1 MLSPIDFSRF
11 ETALHSPRG
20 LGEMMIVLLCLGAAW
35 LLDRWLEARARA
47 TASVS
52 HHHLR
57 GGVARIV
64 FSVAAIVLLLLS
76 RFAFNR
82 AGGVPFF
89 IDLAMPLLL
98 ALALIRLLLLA
109 MRKLFAARAWV
120 KTSERAIAL
129 SIWVLVILYFIGVLP
144 EVANELD
151 NIVLPIGKSSVSLL
165 TIAKGFLAIV
175 ATLLLTLYVSGVIEQ
190 KLLNATSL
198 DSSTKAVLAK
208 FIRAVLLTV
217 GVLFALQAIGFDLT
231 LLAVFGGALAV
242 GIGLGLQK
250 LAANYI
256 AGFTILLDK
265 SIRLGDLITVDGRY
279 GVVAR
284 VTSRY
289 VVVRS
294 LDGVEA
300 IVPNETLV
308 ITTVLNHSSTTRELR
323 IGIALQIAFNADVDR
338 AIAIMEDAARTEPR
352 VMQDG
357 PTAPTAFLAGFGDS
371 GINLELGLW
380 LRDPEN
386 GQLALRS
393 AVNRRIL
400 AAFSAAGIEIPFPRR
415 DVRIV
420 GGDPP
425 PAAAPATLDTSVDP
439 SRVN

>member
-1 MLSPIDFSRF
+1 MLSPIDYSRF
-11 ETALHSPRG
+11 ETALQSPRS
-20 LGEMMIVLLCLGAAW
+20 LAELLVVLLCVGLAW
-35 LLDRWLEARARA
+35 LFDRWLIARARPEA
-47 TASVS
+47 VVS
-52 HHHLR
+52 RRHLR
-57 GGVARIV
+57 GSVARIV
-64 FSVAAIVLLLLS
+64 FSLTAVGLLLLA
-76 RFAFNR
+76 RFAYKR

-89 IDLAMPLLL
+89 IDLAMPLLI
-98 ALALIRLLLLA
+98 ALAVIRVLLFA
-109 MRKLFAARAWV
+109 MRRLFAEQAWL
-120 KTSERAIAL
+120 KTSERAIAF
-129 SIWVLVILYFIGVLP
+129 SIWGLVILYFVGVLP
-144 EVANELD
+144 ELARELD
-151 NIVLPIGKSSVSLL
+151 DIVLPIGRNSVSLL

-175 ATLLLTLYVSGVIEQ
+175 VTLAVTLYVSGLIEQ

-198 DSSTKAVLAK
+198 DTSTKAVLAK
-208 FIRAVLLTV
+208 FIRAVLLAV
-217 GVLFALQAIGFDLT
+217 GVLVALQAIGFDLT
-231 LLAVFGGALAV
+231 LLSVFGGALGV

-323 IGIALQIAFNADVDR
+323 IGIPITVAFDADVDR

-352 VMQDG
+352 VMQEA
-357 PTAPTAFLAGFGDS
+357 PNTPTAFLAGFGES

-393 AVNRRIL
+393 SINRRIL
-400 AAFSAAGIEIPFPRR
+400 AAFAAAGIEIPFPRR

-420 GGDPP
+420 GGDV
-425 PAAAPATLDTSVDP
+425 PAPGPSAASGPSVDP
-439 SRVN
+439 TRVN

>member
-1 MLSPIDFSRF
+1 MLSPIDYSRF
-11 ETALHSPRG
+11 ETALQSPRSMAE
-20 LGEMMIVLLCLGAAW
+20 LLVVLFCVALAW
-35 LLDRWLEARARA
+35 LFDRWLIARARA
-47 TASVS
+47 KATVS
-52 HHHLR
+52 HRHLR
-57 GGVARIV
+57 GSVARIV
-64 FSVAAIVLLLLS
+64 FSLTAIGLLLLA
-76 RFAFNR
+76 RFAFKR

-89 IDLAMPLLL
+89 IDLAMPLLI
-98 ALALIRLLLLA
+98 ALAVIRVLLFA
-109 MRKLFAARAWV
+109 MRRLFAKQAWL
-120 KTSERAIAL
+120 KTSERAIGF
-129 SIWVLVILYFIGVLP
+129 SIWGLVILYFVGVLP
-144 EVANELD
+144 ELARDLD
-151 NIVLPIGKSSVSLL
+151 DIVLPIGRNSMSLL

-175 ATLLLTLYVSGVIEQ
+175 VTLAITLYASGLIEQ

-198 DSSTKAVLAK
+198 DTSTKAVLGK
-208 FIRAVLLTV
+208 FIRAVLLIV
-217 GVLFALQAIGFDLT
+217 GVIVALQAIGFDLT
-231 LLAVFGGALAV
+231 LLTVFGGALGV

-265 SIRLGDLITVDGRY
+265 SIRLGDLITVDGRH

-323 IGIALQIAFNADVDR
+323 IGIPLQIAFNADVDR
-338 AIAIMEDAARTEPR
+338 AIAIMEEAARTEPR
-352 VMQDG
+352 VMQDA
-357 PTAPTAFLAGFGDS
+357 PNTPTAFLTGFGES

-393 AVNRRIL
+393 SINRRIF
-400 AAFSAAGIEIPFPRR
+400 AAFAAAGIEIPFPRR

-420 GGDPP
+420 GGDPRP
-425 PAAAPATLDTSVDP
+425 GEPPATLDTSVGP
-439 SRVN
+439 TRVN